1 MKLDL
6 GSGPNPAAG
15 HVGVDRPEGDDP
27 PLTTTLAALPCQ
39 PRIDARG
46 IVRFDLAC
54 GLPWPFED
62 ESIEGLHSSHL
73 IEHLPCADVLA
84 YDRWPDAPVDAAPP
98 DALPDG
104 HRYLRRVGPRDALL
118 RFMDEAWRVTK
129 PGGQF
134 LLRWPALV
142 DQDTGE
148 IQIAPFQ
155 DPTHRRFIP
164 LEQVPYWSVEGRKA
178 LGVEQY
184 PASCDWRP
192 VSFSQRKHGAP
203 PKYALIENEVIL
215 ERGPGKKEPAAP

>member
-6 GSGPNPAAG
+6 GSGPRPIDG
-15 HVGVDRPEGDDP
+15 HVGVDRPEDDALP
-27 PLTTTLAALPCQ
+27 ALTTALASLPCQ
-39 PRIDARG
+39 PHIDARG
-46 IVRFDLAC
+46 IIRFDLAC

-62 ESIEGLHSSHL
+62 ESIEGLYSSHL
-73 IEHLPCADVLA
+73 IEHLPCSDVLV
-84 YDRWPDAPVDAAPP
+84 YDRWPDAPAPH

-104 HRYLRRVGPRDALL
+104 HRYLQRVGTQDALL

-129 PGGQF
+129 PGGQL

-164 LEQVPYWSVEGRKA
+164 LEQVPYWSVAGRDT
-178 LGVEQY
+178 LGVAQY
-184 PASCDWRP
+184 RARCDWHP
-192 VSFSQRKHGAP
+192 VSFAQRKHGTP
-203 PKYALIENEVIL
+203 PRYSLIENEVVL
-215 ERGPGKKEPAAP
+215 ERRSRKEEKQP